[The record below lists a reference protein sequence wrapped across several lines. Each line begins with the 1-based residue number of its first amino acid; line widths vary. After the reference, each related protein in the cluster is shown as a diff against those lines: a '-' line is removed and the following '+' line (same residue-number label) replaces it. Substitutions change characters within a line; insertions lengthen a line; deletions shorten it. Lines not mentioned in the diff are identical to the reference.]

1 MILSYSSFC
10 AEKRK
15 LLTKV
20 GLSADVA
27 CTRQKK
33 VNFIRNNDIKKMFGG
48 RKTSIS
54 LHKKHLLIKI
64 ILVKHLLIKAFTF
77 VVT

>member
-27 CTRQKK
+27 CTREKK
-33 VNFIRNNDIKKMFGG
+33 GKFYKKQ
-48 RKTSIS
+48 RY
-54 LHKKHLLIKI
+54 KKNVWWPKDFDFF
-64 ILVKHLLIKAFTF
+64 A
-77 VVT
+77 